1 MQLRP
6 SVLFISNV
14 FRTSSMALAS
24 GQHQQLNQR
33 PQNHQQQSY
42 QQLSL
47 PPTPHFGRSAPLW
60 PPSLLESSPSHVA
73 NPPKATYPLLT
84 SSGRAFAVG
93 DKCDIWAAE
102 GGQWFAKL
110 KKGACVFL
118 PKAFNFSRTVTGR
131 IPTGCSN
138 RIS

>member
-1 MQLRP
+1 M
-6 SVLFISNV
+6 
-14 FRTSSMALAS
+14 
-24 GQHQQLNQR
+24 
-33 PQNHQQQSY
+33 
-42 QQLSL
+42 
-47 PPTPHFGRSAPLW
+47 W

-110 KKGACVFL
+110 KKGACVFV
-118 PKAFNFSRTVTGR
+118 PKAFNFSGTVAGRITTGCWSLWHTERYHRTDRPYQFLGIGLHGTVTAEALNASG
-131 IPTGCSN
+131 ITDLYELCSK
-138 RIS
+138 